1 MVYNYIIDK
10 RCISELFLFLVLN
23 LIYVFLRKV
32 FYIYKLHDILKGTHD
47 AKTVSRV
54 TYFTKYQGDF
64 ECFNA
69 LLLIFLTV
77 DNLTVY
83 KFKIARA

>member
-10 RCISELFLFLVLN
+10 RCISELFVFLVLVFMC
-23 LIYVFLRKV
+23 LIYVLLRKL

-47 AKTVSRV
+47 AKTVSRI

-64 ECFNA
+64 ECSMPCYLSF
-69 LLLIFLTV
+69 LL
-77 DNLTVY
+77 
-83 KFKIARA
+83 